1 MMFIYILA
9 GSYFPIFYYFLIL
22 SLVLHFAYFSSVF
35 KIPNIFVT
43 VKIHVLVSYIFFF
56 TRKRQKLLFR
66 AVLCH
71 SVKSELFS
79 SCPSVH
85 CILRALLY
93 LSCKAESAV
102 VALHILFPLTNFNS
116 SSFFLLHHML

>member
-43 VKIHVLVSYIFFF
+43 VKIHVLVSYIFF
-56 TRKRQKLLFR
+56 
-66 AVLCH
+66 
-71 SVKSELFS
+71 
-79 SCPSVH
+79 
-85 CILRALLY
+85 Y
-93 LSCKAESAV
+93 
-102 VALHILFPLTNFNS
+102 
-116 SSFFLLHHML
+116 